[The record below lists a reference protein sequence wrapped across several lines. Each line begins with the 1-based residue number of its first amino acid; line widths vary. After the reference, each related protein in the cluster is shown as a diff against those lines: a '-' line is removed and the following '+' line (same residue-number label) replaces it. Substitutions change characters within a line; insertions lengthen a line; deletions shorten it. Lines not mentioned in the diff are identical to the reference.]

1 MPLRR
6 MRVLLLAGL
15 LAQSAV
21 ISLAA
26 EPAPPLAAADVEA
39 LSRSLEKVVAI
50 LQGKV
55 PAYTVTLV
63 GRYKDGALE
72 QAGELAI
79 ARLDAEQFRLAFKSD
94 LLSFTLQRTRAE
106 TSLVVPLMRVA
117 VVGKGPLPAE
127 SELQPARLFD
137 RIAGLWPAALSALGV
152 MQTADPG
159 AVAVI
164 IQALLQLER
173 PADAPAGHFIAKR
186 DLGGGRLTI
195 ELAEG
200 GQAIRQ
206 FLWRGAEGLE
216 AGVGVAIAEEA
227 KLPATSPAADFV
239 VVSVARDELE
249 RALGRGLGR
258 AAEIL
263 AQRSGDRLKDDERE
277 ADRGRLVIRN
287 GQRVALLQG
296 TPLEVGYQHGKLLAS
311 EARRT
316 ADSVLYVAGLYHTLT
331 KRTWFLDV
339 LRGAYVR
346 LEPHV
351 PREYLDEMQG
361 LANGSG
367 LTPEE
372 ARLANMFPE
381 LFHCSGFALF
391 GKATAGGKLLH
402 GRVLDYVTELGFQR
416 EAVVFIVKK
425 RDAIPF
431 ANIGYAGFIGSVS
444 GMNAE
449 QVAFGEMGGRG
460 EGQWDGTPMA
470 ILMRMGLERAKTLDD
485 AVALFRDAK
494 RTCEYYYVISDGKG
508 PSAVGVGATPEAI
521 EFVKPGAAHPKLPTP
536 LDDTVLLS
544 AGDRYKHLVEGVK
557 ARYGQFDVQAALGL
571 MKRPVA
577 MRSNLHNV
585 LFVPQDLE
593 FHVANARGGLPA
605 CDQPYARY
613 SLREW
618 LDEMA
623 RPRPERGGKRDR
635 KRRDSGL

>member
-1 MPLRR
+1 MAWFLGGLL
-6 MRVLLLAGL
+6 VLLAAG
-15 LAQSAV
+15 
-21 ISLAA
+21 AA
-26 EPAPPLAAADVEA
+26 GEAPAPPLAAADVEA
-39 LSRSLEKVVAI
+39 LSKSLEKIVAI

-55 PAYTVTLV
+55 PAYTVTLS
-63 GRYKDGALE
+63 GRYKDGPLE
-72 QAGELAI
+72 QTGELAI
-79 ARLDAEQFRLAFKSD
+79 ARLDAEQFRLALKSD
-94 LLSFTLQRTRAE
+94 LLSFTLQRTTEE
-106 TSLVVPLMRVA
+106 TSLVVPLMKVA

-137 RIAGLWPAALSALGV
+137 RVAGLWPAALTALSV

-164 IQALLQLER
+164 LQALLQLER
-173 PADAPAGHFIAKR
+173 APGPPAGHFVAKR
-186 DLGGGRLTI
+186 ELSDGRLSI
-195 ELAEG
+195 ELAEDG
-200 GQAIRQ
+200 RAIRQ
-206 FLWRGAEGLE
+206 FLWRDAGGQE
-216 AGVGVAIAEEA
+216 AGVGVAIADEA
-227 KLPATSPAADFV
+227 KLPAAAPAADFV

-263 AQRSGDRLKDDERE
+263 AQRSGDKLKDDERA
-277 ADRGRLVIRN
+277 ADRGRLLIRN

-296 TPLEVGYQHGKLLAS
+296 TPLEIGYQHGKLLAK

-339 LRGAYVR
+339 LRGAYTR

-372 ARLANMFPE
+372 VRLANMFPE

-402 GRVLDYVTELGFQR
+402 GRVLDYMTELGFQR

-470 ILMRMGLERAKTLDD
+470 ILMRMGLERAKTLAD
-485 AVALFRDAK
+485 AVALFRDTR

-508 PSAVGVGATPEAI
+508 PSAIGVGATPEAI
-521 EFVKPGAAHPKLPTP
+521 EFVQPGAAHPKLPTP
-536 LDDTVLLS
+536 LDDAVLLS
-544 AGDRYKHLVEGVK
+544 AGDRYQHLVEGVK
-557 ARYGQFDVQAALGL
+557 AKYGRLDVQAALDL

-593 FHVANARGGLPA
+593 FHVANARGASPA
-605 CDQPYARY
+605 CDQPYARH

-623 RPRPERGGKRDR
+623 RPLPERGGKRDR